1 MPPTLARVGEQASV
15 QCIVEGGSPRPAV
28 RLFITIIIIDIII
41 IFTIVIIRQT
51 VRLLT
56 IMIIMVQNEDPTISA
71 SHQQA
76 CISQSGRTL
85 PRRARL
91 GGRSFYKILHHDY
104 QDHEK
109 PHCLSDNGNCKVSDN
124 INDN

>member
-28 RLFITIIIIDIII
+28 RLFITIIIINIFI

-91 GGRSFYKILHHDY
+91 GGRA
-104 QDHEK
+104 
-109 PHCLSDNGNCKVSDN
+109 
-124 INDN
+124 